1 MLFNE
6 ATCLL
11 EKVVECILHQV
22 SISIDHYLVSKPYNL
37 TIVSSLD
44 SIQGLEIVGM
54 DKFSILLNLLSW
66 SNQDALWKWLSDWC
80 YFWRSIYSNSSSWL
94 REIGNLWSKCL
105 WFSSEFHLD
114 GCIYLQ
120 EELVGKVLEF
130 LEKPHKTT
138 DVLLEEKEQVTSSP
152 LPVK

>member
-66 SNQDALWKWLSDWC
+66 SNQDALWKWLSD
-80 YFWRSIYSNSSSWL
+80 
-94 REIGNLWSKCL
+94 
-105 WFSSEFHLD
+105 
-114 GCIYLQ
+114 
-120 EELVGKVLEF
+120 
-130 LEKPHKTT
+130 
-138 DVLLEEKEQVTSSP
+138 
-152 LPVK
+152 